1 MLNREVFVGQFIPA
15 FRCVGHRLNDEA
27 HLHAVFEHAAL
38 YRTFRADQRENAR
51 AFRQVDESLEV
62 RRGEPL
68 GRDICDCMT
77 VQLRSAPDLNLFH
90 CGFATTRWAN
100 WYFRKDDSPA
110 FAAPATEQVR
120 RGGGL
125 SWNTKIAWIENL
137 HARTANNQTPR
148 CLFSA
153 RKPPL
158 ITRETICT
166 LSSSFSGSVSNCEDH
181 SPSVP

>member
-38 YRTFRADQRENAR
+38 NRTFRADQRENAR

-68 GRDICDCMT
+68 RRNICDCMT

-110 FAAPATEQVR
+110 FRAPVTEQPR
-120 RGGGL
+120 PDSGL
-125 SWNTKIAWIENL
+125 SCSTTLAWIETR
-137 HARTANNQTPR
+137 HGRTAKTQTPR

-158 ITRETICT
+158 KTRERNCT
-166 LSSSFSGSVSNCEDH
+166 PSSSFSGSVSNCEDH